1 MNGKVVEALNRSL
14 RIQIPT
20 FIGARTTLNT
30 MVRMVYP
37 FLATFSRGLGV
48 ELWMIS
54 LALTFRAVTGALGP
68 FIASVADSRGRKS
81 GMLVGMLLFVSGAAL
96 MSFWPTY
103 PTFVI
108 TLVLTILGNYL
119 FIPSMQAYLGDRVP
133 YQRRAL
139 ALALTEYGWSFSS
152 IIGVPVIGL
161 LIARWGWKAP
171 FPFLALMGVLAI
183 GALVWLVPADTRST
197 SRNQGFWEN
206 LRSVFTYGPAL
217 AGMAMGFFVVAG
229 NEVVNLVFG
238 VWIEDTFAV
247 KIAALGAASA
257 VIGISEL
264 GGESLVGLL
273 TDRLGK
279 SRAIGVGLLLNS
291 LSALM
296 LPVLGH
302 SISGALV
309 GLFFFYLAFEFA
321 LVSTIPLMTEVL
333 PSTRAT
339 LMAVYG
345 SSVSLGRAAGDLLAP
360 ALYLHG
366 IWLNGLVAMTFNVL
380 AILALRYIRLPEV
393 PKAENLL
400 AEFVQTAESPAAV
413 EDEI

>member
-1 MNGKVVEALNRSL
+1 
-14 RIQIPT
+14 
-20 FIGARTTLNT
+20 

-37 FLATFSRGLGV
+37 FLAAFSRGLGV

-54 LALTFRAVTGALGP
+54 LALTFRAATGALGP
-68 FIASVADSRGRKS
+68 FLASVADSRGRKP
-81 GMLVGMLLFVSGAAL
+81 GMLAGMLLFVSGAVL

-103 PTFVI
+103 PAFV
-108 TLVLTILGNYL
+108 TALVLTILGNYL

-152 IIGVPVIGL
+152 IIGVPLIGF
-161 LIARWGWKAP
+161 LIARWGWQAP
-171 FPFLALMGVLAI
+171 FPFLAAMGLLAMI
-183 GALVWLVPADTRST
+183 ALFWLVPADIKPSAERP
-197 SRNQGFWEN
+197 GFWDN
-206 LRSVFTYGPAL
+206 LRSVLTYGPAL
-217 AGMAMGFFVVAG
+217 AGLAMGFLLVAG

-238 VWIEDTFAV
+238 VWMEDTFAV

-264 GGESLVGLL
+264 SGESLVGLL

-279 SRAIGVGLLLNS
+279 SRAIGTGLLLNG

-296 LPVLGH
+296 LPVLGF
-302 SISGALV
+302 SVPGALV
-309 GLFFFYLAFEFA
+309 GLFLFYLTFEFA

-345 SSVSLGRAAGDLLAP
+345 SSVSLGRAVGDLLAP
-360 ALYLHG
+360 SLYRHG
-366 IWLNGLVAMTFNVL
+366 ILLNGLVAMTFNVL
-380 AILALRYIRLPEV
+380 AFLALLYIRLPEV
-393 PKAENLL
+393 KTPENLL
-400 AEFVQTAESPAAV
+400 GGFAPPAESPEV
-413 EDEI
+413 VDDETRGRF

>member
-1 MNGKVVEALNRSL
+1 
-14 RIQIPT
+14 
-20 FIGARTTLNT
+20 

-54 LALTFRAVTGALGP
+54 LALTIRAAAGALGP
-68 FIASVADSRGRKS
+68 FLASIADSRGRKP

-96 MSFWPTY
+96 MSVWPTY
-103 PTFVI
+103 PAFVI
-108 TLVLTILGNYL
+108 ALVLTILGNYL

-139 ALALTEYGWSFSS
+139 VLALTEYGWSFSS
-152 IIGVPVIGL
+152 IIGVPLIGF
-161 LIARWGWKAP
+161 LIARWGWTAP
-171 FPFLALMGVLAI
+171 FPFLALMGLLAM
-183 GALVWLVPADTRST
+183 GALAWLVPADTRPDSK
-197 SRNQGFWEN
+197 RLGFWIN
-206 LRSVFTYGPAL
+206 LRDVLTHAPAL
-217 AGMAMGFFVVAG
+217 AGLAMGFFVVAG

-238 VWIEDTFAV
+238 VWMEDTFAV

-257 VIGISEL
+257 VIGFSEL
-264 GGESLVGLL
+264 SGESLVGLL

-279 SRAIGVGLLLNS
+279 SRAITAGLLLNG
-291 LSALM
+291 LSALL
-296 LPVLGH
+296 LPVLG
-302 SISGALV
+302 SSVPGALL
-309 GLFFFYLAFEFA
+309 GLFLFYLTFEFA

-360 ALYLHG
+360 TLYGHG
-366 IWLNGLVAMTFNVL
+366 ILLNGLVALTFNIL
-380 AILALRYIRLPEV
+380 AILALHYVRLPEV
-393 PKAENLL
+393 KVPENLRPGL
-400 AEFVQTAESPAAV
+400 IKRPESPTIT
-413 EDEI
+413 EDEPQGR

>member
-1 MNGKVVEALNRSL
+1 
-14 RIQIPT
+14 
-20 FIGARTTLNT
+20 

-54 LALTFRAVTGALGP
+54 LALTFRAATGALGP

-103 PTFVI
+103 PAFVM

-152 IIGVPVIGL
+152 IVGVPVIGL

-183 GALVWLVPADTRST
+183 GALVWLVPADTRSA
-197 SRNQGFWEN
+197 SMNQGLWKN
-206 LRSVFTYGPAL
+206 LHSVFTYGPAL

-257 VIGISEL
+257 VIGVSEL
-264 GGESLVGLL
+264 SGESLVGLL

-279 SRAIGVGLLLNS
+279 SRAIGAGLLLNS

-296 LPVLGH
+296 LPVLGR

-309 GLFFFYLAFEFA
+309 GLFFFYLTFEFA

-360 ALYLHG
+360 SLYLHG
-366 IWLNGLVAMTFNVL
+366 IWLNGLMAVTFNIL
-380 AILALRYIRLPEV
+380 AILTLRYIRLPEV
-393 PKAENLL
+393 KKAENLL
-400 AEFVQTAESPAAV
+400 AEFAQAAESPAAV

>member
-1 MNGKVVEALNRSL
+1 
-14 RIQIPT
+14 
-20 FIGARTTLNT
+20 

-54 LALTFRAVTGALGP
+54 LALTLRAATGALGP
-68 FIASVADSRGRKS
+68 FIASIADSRGRKS
-81 GMLVGMLLFVSGAAL
+81 GMLVGMLLFVSGAVL

-103 PTFVI
+103 PAFVI

-139 ALALTEYGWSFSS
+139 ALALTEYGWSLSS
-152 IIGVPVIGL
+152 IIGVPVIGI
-161 LIARWGWKAP
+161 LIARWGWRAP
-171 FPFLALMGVLAI
+171 FPFLALMGMLAI
-183 GALVWLVPADTRST
+183 GALVWLVPGDARST
-197 SRNQGFWEN
+197 SRNQGFWGN
-206 LRSVFTYGPAL
+206 LRSVFTHGPAL
-217 AGMAMGFFVVAG
+217 AGMATGFFVVAG

-257 VIGISEL
+257 VIGFSEL

-279 SRAIGVGLLLNS
+279 SRAIGAGLFFNS

-296 LPVLGH
+296 LPILGR
-302 SISGALV
+302 SIPGALV
-309 GLFFFYLAFEFA
+309 GLFFFYLTFEFA
-321 LVSTIPLMTEVL
+321 LVSTIPLMSEVL

-360 ALYLHG
+360 SLYTHG
-366 IWLNGLVAMTFNVL
+366 IWLNGLAAMTFNVL
-380 AILALRYIRLPEV
+380 AILALRHIRLPEAE
-393 PKAENLL
+393 KAESLL
-400 AEFVQTAESPAAV
+400 TGFVQAAEPSEVV